1 MLEVSNADIALL
13 NSGTLRSDKIHPKG
27 DFKLR
32 DLLTIL
38 PLVDLLIVIQVKGK
52 FIKFIEGAIVIYNY
66 LCNQCLSPLTLWVW
80 IPLRQGVHDTTKF
93 VSDLQQVSGFL
104 HVLRFPPSIKLTQD
118 ISEILLKVV
127 LNTRTLHL

>member
-13 NSGTLRSDKIHPKG
+13 NSGTLRSDRIHPKG

-52 FIKFIEGAIVIYNY
+52 FIKFIEGAVMV
-66 LCNQCLSPLTLWVW
+66 VW
-80 IPLRQGVHDTTKF
+80 
-93 VSDLQQVSGFL
+93 
-104 HVLRFPPSIKLTQD
+104 
-118 ISEILLKVV
+118 
-127 LNTRTLHL
+127 

>member
-52 FIKFIEGAIVIYNY
+52 FIKLIEGG
-66 LCNQCLSPLTLWVW
+66 
-80 IPLRQGVHDTTKF
+80 RR
-93 VSDLQQVSGFL
+93 DLQLPVQSVPITTNIVSL
-104 HVLRFPPSIKLTQD
+104 NPALARCTRYNICD
-118 ISEILLKVV
+118 KVCQ
-127 LNTRTLHL
+127 

>member
-52 FIKFIEGAIVIYNY
+52 FIKFIEEAVVIYNY
-66 LCNQCLSPLTLWVW
+66 LCNQCLSPLTL
-80 IPLRQGVHDTTKF
+80 
-93 VSDLQQVSGFL
+93 
-104 HVLRFPPSIKLTQD
+104 
-118 ISEILLKVV
+118 
-127 LNTRTLHL
+127 